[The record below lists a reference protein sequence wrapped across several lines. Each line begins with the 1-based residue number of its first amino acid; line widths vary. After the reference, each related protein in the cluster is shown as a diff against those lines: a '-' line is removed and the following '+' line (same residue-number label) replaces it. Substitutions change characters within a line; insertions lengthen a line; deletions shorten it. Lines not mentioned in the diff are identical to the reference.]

1 MTFPTYIF
9 FVFYRANT
17 INGKAIADIAGGTK
31 KATMQMDSFKHFVE
45 CVQDPDDDLCKA
57 GILSARKV
65 PAKRFFFD
73 AWLDQLDEKAKR
85 NILGYNAARIFDLE
99 IPEKYHALAAE

>member
-31 KATMQMDSFKHFVE
+31 KATMQMDSNKDGKVCANEF
-45 CVQDPDDDLCKA
+45 
-57 GILSARKV
+57 LSHTSPR
-65 PAKRFFFD
+65 
-73 AWLDQLDEKAKR
+73 
-85 NILGYNAARIFDLE
+85 
-99 IPEKYHALAAE
+99 